1 MAEIKLNSQEW
12 TDFVFENKN
21 KEYGAYELRSTSG
34 KRHFIAIGFALL
46 FTIVVAMIPIVMKAV
61 SGFKAKNEAV
71 ETIDITRV
79 MTVVDLQQQ
88 EIEKPLDIPKAEPIP
103 PIKPSIKFTPPVIA
117 PADEVDLDVE
127 VNTVDEITN
136 STSEISL
143 ANIVGEDRDDAI
155 SYEDIVIAIEITE
168 EGPIPDFVEQMPQF
182 PGGTAAMMKFIS
194 DNLSYPV
201 PAQEAGKQG
210 RVTLKFVVGKDGTI
224 SNVEVVKGIFPAC
237 DIEAVRVIK
246 KMPKWNPGRQNG
258 KAVAVNFNIP
268 VVFKLQ

>member
-21 KEYGAYELRSTSG
+21 KEYGAYELRSTSN
-34 KRHFIAIGFALL
+34 KRHFIAIGCALL

-61 SGFKAKNEAV
+61 SGFKAKNEVV
-71 ETIDITRV
+71 ENIDVTRV
-79 MTVVDLQQQ
+79 MTVVDLKQE
-88 EIEKPLDIPKAEPIP
+88 EIEKPLDIPKARPVP
-103 PIKPSIKFTPPVIA
+103 PIKPSIKFVPPVIA
-117 PADEVDLDVE
+117 PAEEVDPEVE
-127 VNTVDEITN
+127 VNIVDEVTS

-143 ANIVGEDRDDAI
+143 ANIAGENTDDAI
-155 SYEDIVIAIEITE
+155 SYEDVVVAIEITE
-168 EGPIPDFVEQMPQF
+168 DETPLNFVEQMPQF

-194 DNLSYPV
+194 DNLNYPV
-201 PAQEAGKQG
+201 VAIENGKQG
-210 RVTLKFVVGKDGTI
+210 RVTVKFVVGKDGGI

-237 DIEAVRVIK
+237 DIEAVRVIN
-246 KMPKWNPGRQNG
+246 KMPKWNAGRQNG